1 MTTMTTLCGALHR
14 PLSVSLILVAAL
26 TACGGS
32 SGIESASTLD
42 AQAGQTVY
50 SIEVDCTNCGA
61 TSPNTF
67 TPGSSAGVWKY
78 VNQSGSESVA
88 QVVISGLA
96 GQDVFMTIAN
106 PTGADIALP
115 AEGNY
120 RTDGAVLS
128 ISSSVKSPATSTKT
142 DEAISGFNAEGF
154 KNYLNKNAAQAKAG
168 LAVTPILM
176 ATTGDTRRWIDCLN
190 TDLNLC
196 NSTDNGRDTTLVEQR
211 LAQDGRMV
219 NFWVENSERGPG
231 RITDQMVSELI
242 SAYVIPLGIHDS
254 IRSLGGEPWGPTLYP
269 DDLITDNQRIDIVI
283 VNLTPDAN
291 PSGVQGYYFSGN
303 NFQSAVFPA
312 SNEAVVMFVD
322 SEAAYLNPDLTAS
335 KTVLVH
341 EGTHMTNFYRRAATR
356 ATPAAFALWLE
367 ETTAIVAE
375 DITANRLTPGFNPVR
390 DQQLSDYLSTRSGN
404 CSLTNF
410 QMTFGTCFSYDVN
423 GVFGGYLVRQL
434 GVDFYKA
441 LLNSTHTDSVT
452 ALDQAIK
459 AFRPA
464 SSLGQELRSWAQV
477 TFAGT
482 PNSDLPAGF
491 GYPSVAMGPSGFD
504 LPGIDLVSYAGISR
518 FSSSSPASV
527 RSRASVSWKRS
538 GTIGTFTENVIVP
551 GGTTLTI
558 TINN

>member
-1 MTTMTTLCGALHR
+1 MKILSGALHP
-14 PLSVSLILVAAL
+14 PLWASLIFVAAL
-26 TACGGS
+26 TACGGGG
-32 SGIESASTLD
+32 GIESAST
-42 AQAGQTVY
+42 QSVF

-61 TSPNTF
+61 TSPNIF

-78 VNQSGSESVA
+78 VNVSGSESVA
-88 QVVISGLA
+88 KVAISGLA
-96 GQDVFMTIAN
+96 GQDVFMTITN
-106 PTGADIALP
+106 PTDADIALP
-115 AEGNY
+115 VSGNY
-120 RTDGAVLS
+120 RTGGAVLS
-128 ISSSVKSPATSTKT
+128 VSSSVKSATTSSSAKS
-142 DEAISGFNAEGF
+142 DEAMSDFNAAGF
-154 KNYLNKNAAQAKAG
+154 RGYLNKNVAQSKGG
-168 LAVTPILM
+168 LAVKTILK

-190 TDLNLC
+190 TDFSVC

-211 LAQDGRMV
+211 LAQDGRTV
-219 NFWVENSERGPG
+219 NFWVENSERGPS
-231 RITDQMVSELI
+231 RITDPMVSELM
-242 SAYVIPLGIHDS
+242 SAYVNPLGIHNS
-254 IRSLGGEPWGPTLYP
+254 IRSLGGEPWGATLYP
-269 DDLITDNQRIDIVI
+269 DELIADNQRIDIVI
-283 VNLTPDAN
+283 ANLTPN
-291 PSGVQGYYFSGN
+291 SSPSGVQGYYFSGN
-303 NFQSAVFPA
+303 NFLSAVFPA
-312 SNEAVVMFVD
+312 SNEAVMMFID

-341 EGTHMTNFYRRAATR
+341 EATHMTNFFRRAATR

-367 ETTAIVAE
+367 ETTAMVAE

-410 QMTFGTCFSYDVN
+410 QSTIGICFSYDVN

-482 PNSDLPAGF
+482 PSSDLPAGF
-491 GYPSVAMGPSGFD
+491 GYPRVVMGPSGFD
-504 LPGIDLVSYAGISR
+504 LPGIDLVTYAGISR

-538 GTIGTFTENVIVP
+538 GTVGTFTENVIVP
-551 GGTTLTI
+551 AGTALTI